1 MAFFTRVQ
9 KKLQDK
15 FGSVCYNKTHKKFS
29 KEESTAAQFF
39 FVGSRAEKA

>member
-15 FGSVCYNKTHKKFS
+15 FGSVCYNKTYKKFS
-29 KEESTAAQFF
+29 KEESRLRIF